1 MISYKYDPE
10 TFWAGNEF
18 LFFENKD
25 IRSAANNI
33 AKLTQ
38 TRQFM
43 GLTCILMPREPTF
56 LIPYPRCKW

>member
-1 MISYKYDPE
+1 MIMYKYDPE
-10 TFWAGNEF
+10 TILGREWIFI
-18 LFFENKD
+18 FENKD

-56 LIPYPRCKW
+56 LIPLPKM

>member
-1 MISYKYDPE
+1 MYKYDPE
-10 TFWAGNEF
+10 TILAGNEF

-43 GLTCILMPREPTF
+43 GLTCILMREPTF
-56 LIPYPRCKW
+56 LIPLPKM